1 MTKNTNLSLR
11 LNFEMEE
18 APCENPI
25 HASAQ
30 TRTARSSE
38 ISRALYGT
46 GITGLSFFF
55 LFSINELHM
64 LTNVLTMPELTD
76 C

>member
-1 MTKNTNLSLR
+1 MIDRSKLCSVQIAMTKNTNLSLR

-55 LFSINELHM
+55 SFFY
-64 LTNVLTMPELTD
+64 
-76 C
+76 